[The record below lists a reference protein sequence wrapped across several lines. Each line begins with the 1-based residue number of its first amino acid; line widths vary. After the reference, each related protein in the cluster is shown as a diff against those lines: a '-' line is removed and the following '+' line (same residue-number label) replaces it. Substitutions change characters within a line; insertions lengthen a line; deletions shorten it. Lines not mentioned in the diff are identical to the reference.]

1 MRRLPL
7 KQSPPFSAFARP
19 ARAWACIMLCVLLGA
34 CGFKLRGVSPL
45 PFNTMYTNIPENSD
59 FGSRLRRAV
68 IASSP
73 HTRFVTDAAAADAKL
88 IQLSNTQSLR
98 EVSINAQGLV
108 EEYELN
114 LAFVFQLT
122 DAKGHVLLAPTTLTA
137 TREIPYDATA
147 VQAKQGEIGNLF
159 IEMQQSLIDR
169 VIRRLTSPDVIEAV
183 KNAESGP
190 VEANPADITPIAPQ
204 ARPPMPLSNAP
215 GAGSH

>member
-1 MRRLPL
+1 MRCPPL
-7 KQSPPFSAFARP
+7 KHAHPFPALAQP
-19 ARAWACIMLCVLLGA
+19 ARALACIVLCVLLSA

-59 FGSRLRRAV
+59 FGSRLRRALT
-68 IASSP
+68 ASSP
-73 HTRFVTDAAAADAKL
+73 HTRFVADAAAADAKL
-88 IQLSNTQSLR
+88 IQLSNNQSLR

-114 LAFVFQLT
+114 LAFIFQLT

-169 VIRRLTSPDVIEAV
+169 VIRRLTSPDVTEAV

-190 VEANPADITPIAPQ
+190 VEANPADITPIAPRT
-204 ARPPMPLSNAP
+204 RPPMPLSNVP
-215 GAGSH
+215 GTGLH

>member
-1 MRRLPL
+1 MRRFPL
-7 KQSPPFSAFARP
+7 KYTHSFPTLARP
-19 ARAWACIMLCVLLGA
+19 ARALACVMLCVLLGA

-68 IASSP
+68 TASSP
-73 HTRFVTDAAAADAKL
+73 HTHFVEDAAAADAKL
-88 IQLSNTQSLR
+88 IQLSNNQTLR
-98 EVSINAQGLV
+98 EISINAQGLV

-114 LAFVFQLT
+114 LAFIFQLT

-169 VIRRLTSPDVIEAV
+169 VIRRLTSPDVTEAV
-183 KNAESGP
+183 KNAESAP
-190 VEANPADITPIAPQ
+190 VEVNPADTTPIAPN

-215 GAGSH
+215 GTGLH